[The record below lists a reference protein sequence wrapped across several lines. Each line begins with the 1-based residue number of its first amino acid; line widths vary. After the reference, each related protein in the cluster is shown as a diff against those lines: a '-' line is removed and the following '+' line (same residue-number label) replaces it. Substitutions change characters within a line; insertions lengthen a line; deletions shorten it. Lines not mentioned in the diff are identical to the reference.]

1 MPLSLSEIED
11 IRDECLA
18 DDLDIDFERMSLW
31 SADEARVYFE
41 SGGEVEPPSQSS
53 TPLPSP
59 DNAPKLP
66 APSEEQLKSWFPK
79 RQKRDGAPKFRLVC
93 FHNAGS
99 AESIYTGRGMRQSQD
114 NPFVKHCAAAGG
126 ELLCPE
132 LPGREARRK
141 DARSTSLRPYAEA
154 LFPVLAPLLQDG
166 VPYAMVGHSMGT
178 WMLFETLRLLMERG
192 IPLPAQIVVSS
203 FPAADIAPADRP
215 WRKSRGMGE
224 DAFKDECRTWDIN
237 EVIFQP
243 SMWKV
248 YEGLLKDD
256 FNLFDEYEYAPLPA
270 PISVP
275 VRAYYAAKDKNVKR
289 HHVDGWKRLLAA
301 GTPFSVDEVGG
312 NHLFFYDV
320 PVRAAWMEAVV
331 RGLPFGS

>member
-1 MPLSLSEIED
+1 
-11 IRDECLA
+11 
-18 DDLDIDFERMSLW
+18 
-31 SADEARVYFE
+31 
-41 SGGEVEPPSQSS
+41 
-53 TPLPSP
+53 
-59 DNAPKLP
+59 
-66 APSEEQLKSWFPK
+66 
-79 RQKRDGAPKFRLVC
+79 
-93 FHNAGS
+93 
-99 AESIYTGRGMRQSQD
+99 MRQSQD

-215 WRKSRGMGE
+215 WRKSRGMGD

-243 SMWKV
+243 SMWAV
-248 YEGLLKDD
+248 YKGLLQDD

-331 RGLPFGS
+331 RGLPNGA